1 MIDTTKEDYWTSD
14 TAEDISE
21 YLRLYSENRDIDVK
35 SVVCHSC
42 GNDSFE
48 LKVDQDEDAVQVKC
62 TKCTTKKIL
71 LDCEDVWEDANP
83 KWKNCPICKK
93 SKSYNVKVGFARRE
107 SGSVKWVYIG
117 NRCTNCGTLGSYL
130 DWKVDYEPTEEMEE
144 NI

>member
-1 MIDTTKEDYWTSD
+1 MIDTTKEDYWTGD

-21 YLRLYSENRDIDVK
+21 YLRLYSENENIDVK

-48 LKVDQDEDAVQVKC
+48 LKVDPNEDAIQVKC
-62 TKCTTKKIL
+62 TKCATKKIL
-71 LDCEDVWEDANP
+71 LDCEDVWEDAKP
-83 KWKNCPICKK
+83 KLKKCPICKK
-93 SKSYNVKVGFARRE
+93 SKSYNVKVGFTRRE
-107 SGSVKWVYIG
+107 NGSVKWIYIG

-130 DWKVDYEPTEEMEE
+130 DWKVDYEPTEKMER